1 MSQHLLWFAP
11 VALEDAAEVEDV
23 WAAAMPA
30 LANSAAP
37 VNKPSL
43 IIETS
48 LRVTASVDNRTAITA
63 GSYIGKSPSL
73 GGLGL
78 RVRHGAK
85 RVSARASLDD
95 FFGAYPA
102 KACSALRVAAP
113 GRKPG
118 AVRPAFLFEGA
129 AARSQP

>member
-1 MSQHLLWFAP
+1 MLWFAP

-23 WAAAMPA
+23 CAAAMLA

-63 GSYIGKSPSL
+63 RSYNGKGPSL

-78 RVRHGAK
+78 KGPVWGQEHALKPARLEWLIAPITDPPADAITRRDRSKFGPSRDGA
-85 RVSARASLDD
+85 
-95 FFGAYPA
+95 
-102 KACSALRVAAP
+102 
-113 GRKPG
+113 
-118 AVRPAFLFEGA
+118 
-129 AARSQP
+129 

>member
-1 MSQHLLWFAP
+1 MSQHLLGFAP

-63 GSYIGKSPSL
+63 RSYNEKSPSL

-78 RVRHGAK
+78 RVRYG
-85 RVSARASLDD
+85 ARAR
-95 FFGAYPA
+95 AQA
-102 KACSALRVAAP
+102 
-113 GRKPG
+113 
-118 AVRPAFLFEGA
+118 GA
-129 AARSQP
+129 A